1 MAPSKFSSIQQV
13 RSPHKSGRTAHHL
26 TIGCSR
32 PLCYNLTLRV
42 LAAHVKL
49 PERVPAAEEPHKTG
63 DRWQDDLLAGSS
75 THVAPLAANRAR

>member
-13 RSPHKSGRTAHHL
+13 RSPHKSGHTAHHL
-26 TIGCSR
+26 TIGCLR

-42 LAAHVKL
+42 LVAHVKL

-63 DRWQDDLLAGSS
+63 DK
-75 THVAPLAANRAR
+75 